1 MLPWSK
7 PFLYCH
13 RKRLVFF
20 VCFSIFPIMAKL
32 PLPSGISWLCH
43 FVCPEL
49 RPGVAHRSRRYVLA
63 CQRLAARSACVCVCV
78 YQQRDAAR
86 CKVWPSAS
94 LSFHF
99 SLLAAEVHVTECPR
113 RQTTLSLSLN
123 CMLCIL
129 FFFFPFCVVDWGQSC
144 IFASCCYT
152 ICCDCYSSV
161 VSQSNHIESFH
172 VNYLFWSVVLFTVLA
187 VFMNNKVLA
196 GSRIFFSF

>member
-1 MLPWSK
+1 
-7 PFLYCH
+7 
-13 RKRLVFF
+13 
-20 VCFSIFPIMAKL
+20 MAKL

-123 CMLCIL
+123 CMLCI
-129 FFFFPFCVVDWGQSC
+129 FFFFFFLSALLIEDKVVFSQVAATPFVATAILALYHRV
-144 IFASCCYT
+144 IT
-152 ICCDCYSSV
+152 
-161 VSQSNHIESFH
+161 SNHS
-172 VNYLFWSVVLFTVLA
+172 
-187 VFMNNKVLA
+187 M
-196 GSRIFFSF
+196 